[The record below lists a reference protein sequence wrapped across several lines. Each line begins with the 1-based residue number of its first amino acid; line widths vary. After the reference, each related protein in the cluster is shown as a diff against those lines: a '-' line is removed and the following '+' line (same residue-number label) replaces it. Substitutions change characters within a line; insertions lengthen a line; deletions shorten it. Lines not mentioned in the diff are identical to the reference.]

1 MNRSNKHNH
10 EEELP
15 GDDDDDDEEDER
27 TLHIK
32 QKKVKSGGL
41 LMGPGSQLEPP
52 PGTSS
57 LFKPDESE
65 VGSIREVLVNKPLDD
80 VSASQRSKI
89 NASRVFQDA

>member
-15 GDDDDDDEEDER
+15 GDDDEEDER

-32 QKKVKSGGL
+32 QKKVKSRGL

-57 LFKPDESE
+57 LFKPDESL

-80 VSASQRSKI
+80 VSAS
-89 NASRVFQDA
+89 